1 MLIPHNKPLDMLDG
15 LTIGKALSPLL
26 KPSHFTVSKDDDLLT
41 LTIQDKIYKLPLF
54 PTMTWGQLKN
64 SLKEKGIINERI

>member
-1 MLIPHNKPLDMLDG
+1 MLIPHNKPLDMIDG

-26 KPSHFTVSKDDDLLT
+26 SPSVFTVSKDGGFLT
-41 LTIQDKIYKLPLF
+41 LVVQDKVYKLPIF